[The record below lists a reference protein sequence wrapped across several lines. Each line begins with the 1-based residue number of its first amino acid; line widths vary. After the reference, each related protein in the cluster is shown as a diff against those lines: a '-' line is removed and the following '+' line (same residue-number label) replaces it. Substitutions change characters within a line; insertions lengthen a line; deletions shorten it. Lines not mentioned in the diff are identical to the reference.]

1 MVLPLPAFAF
11 PLGFPSGKA
20 TAKIR
25 TIRLACDRKVSLSAD
40 RAYLLPERSIFT
52 GQGRFQLW
60 LRRQHRR
67 PEITAERA
75 GPPFIQHIAR
85 AVQRKADLILR
96 VIVGAQLCN
105 QLSDRSPFRAVQF
118 SLCHNAYL
126 SGALLCRPLEI
137 PVMSV
142 TFLGFERAS
151 AIEFRFFCFGSW

>member
-1 MVLPLPAFAF
+1 MTPAPFPF

-75 GPPFIQHIAR
+75 GPPFIQHVAGT
-85 AVQRKADLILR
+85 VQGEAELILA
-96 VIVGAQLCN
+96 VIVGAQVRY
-105 QLSDRSPFRAVQF
+105 QPADRRSLGSCQF
-118 SLCHNAYL
+118 PC
-126 SGALLCRPLEI
+126 I
-137 PVMSV
+137 
-142 TFLGFERAS
+142 
-151 AIEFRFFCFGSW
+151 IE